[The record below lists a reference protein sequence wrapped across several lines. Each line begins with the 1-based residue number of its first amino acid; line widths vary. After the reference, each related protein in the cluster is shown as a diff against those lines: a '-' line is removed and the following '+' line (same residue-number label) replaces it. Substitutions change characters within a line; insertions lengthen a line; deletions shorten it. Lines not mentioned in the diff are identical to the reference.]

1 MNEIIVTTKQEIKE
15 IFISC
20 LEAVIP
26 KKNESPMPEKDRVFF
41 LRDAARYLGLSPQTI
56 YTYTHQNRIPFYKRG
71 KKLYFKE
78 IELKEWLNA
87 GKMQTV
93 EEKASETLEKLD
105 KKKGGK
111 NG

>member
-1 MNEIIVTTKQEIKE
+1 MNEIIITNKQELRELIM
-15 IFISC
+15 SC
-20 LEAVIP
+20 LEMGFP
-26 KKNESPMPEKDRVFF
+26 KQIENPQPPKERILF
-41 LRDAARYLGLSPQTI
+41 LHDAARYLGLSPNTM

-78 IELKEWLNA
+78 EDLKNWLEQGKNQSLDEKKAETLKE
-87 GKMQTV
+87 
-93 EEKASETLEKLD
+93 LD

>member
-26 KKNESPMPEKDRVFF
+26 KQKDSPEPPKDRIFF
-41 LRDAARYLGLSPQTI
+41 LNDAARYLGLSPQTI

-78 IELKEWLNA
+78 TELKDWLNQ

-93 EEKASETLEKLD
+93 DEKASETLEKLD